1 MKPNP
6 FKQTLL
12 TAGVITALGLS
23 GNALADVTVSNTK
36 LDSGDAASSIENI
49 ANATYSVDGVA
60 QLPVES
66 NAVVV
71 NITEKAA
78 FSLIATNQD
87 GTPNDNYN
95 DQLEVAPKGVVV
107 FNHTLKNEGNVE
119 DTYTLTL
126 GQDGSTPG
134 TANDTKDY
142 DLANTKVTYVI
153 NRADGTKETVTTT
166 GTEFNNTKVTL
177 APNEFVEITI
187 NGVTTNNLGG
197 DTQNLTLAAQSTYF
211 QGLAPSDATKNTIT
225 NVDNSQT
232 KLPVFS
238 IIKKAVNTLNLND
251 PNSTVDY
258 TIDVTNAQT
267 AYSTRATNISI
278 IDNLPQG
285 LKIVPGSVK
294 VASNPSTEPGTPN
307 IVENSNGAG
316 TGTNVDGFI
325 ITGVNLDVGKTVK
338 VTFKVQKDEA
348 EEFIAKDNVIN
359 HASVEDDLDDNPDT
373 DNTVVD
379 STDPESPNQNTDQ
392 FYPNE
397 GDDEV
402 IDGSTPTTPG
412 TDSTGPLIINQR
424 GLELSNP
431 TTAELP
437 NTSTANT
444 QAKHETIIKNTG
456 KEIEGDKAGELTF
469 TITDGGLNPNV
480 SPVSGDVTIEYDAD
494 GNPDT
499 PNQTVTITPTTGA
512 DGIPVYDINTAL
524 PGGMAP
530 GSTVTIKYDVKS
542 DAADTGT
549 KETTVVTLIPGGTD
563 APPAPAPVVDTTNVK
578 GLDLLKEQALQA
590 DCKSPVSDT
599 AFSIEPINAVKPG
612 QCIVYRITATNGF
625 TNLNMTDVLIY
636 DTTARFDGKAIYKKD
651 GSISVGTADSTA
663 SNPVVKNASNSATG
677 GDAIYTT
684 VNTLAAQD
692 KAVLKFS
699 VQIDPTGAAQ

>member
-1 MKPNP
+1 MKANP
-6 FKQTLL
+6 FKHTIL

-23 GNALADVTVSNTK
+23 GNALADVTVTNTK
-36 LDSGDAASSIENI
+36 LDSGDANSSIENI

-60 QLPVES
+60 QIPVES

-87 GTPNDNYN
+87 GTPNDQYN
-95 DQLEVAPKGVVV
+95 DQLEVVPNGVVV

-126 GQDGSTPG
+126 GQNGSTPS
-134 TANDTKDY
+134 TATDSKDY
-142 DLANTKVTYVI
+142 DLANTTVTYVI
-153 NRADGTKETVTTT
+153 TRANGDKETVTKS

-177 APNEFVEITI
+177 APNETVDITI
-187 NGVTTNNLGG
+187 NGVATNNVGG

-211 QGLAPSDATKNTIT
+211 QGLAPSDESKNTIT

-238 IIKKAVNTLNLND
+238 IIKKAANTLNLND

-258 TIDVTNAQT
+258 TIEVTNAQT
-267 AYSTRATNISI
+267 DYSTRATDISI

-294 VASNPSTEPGTPN
+294 VVSNPSTQPGTPN

-325 ITGVNLDVGKTVK
+325 ITGVNLDVGKTVQ
-338 VTFKVQKDEA
+338 VTFQVQKDET
-348 EEFIAKDNVIN
+348 EEFIAKDKVIN
-359 HASVEDDLDDNPDT
+359 HASVEDDLDDNPLT
-373 DNTVVD
+373 DNTVID
-379 STDPESPNQNTDQ
+379 STDPDSPKQNTDQ
-392 FYPNE
+392 FYPPNE

-402 IDGSTPTTPG
+402 TDGSTPTTPG

-424 GLELSNP
+424 GLELSKP
-431 TTAELP
+431 TTAEIP
-437 NTSTANT
+437 NTSTPNT

-469 TITDGGLNPNV
+469 TITDGKENPNI
-480 SPVSGDVTIEYDAD
+480 SPVEGPVTIEYDAD

-499 PNQTVTITPTTGA
+499 PNQTITITPTIGA
-512 DGIPVYDINTAL
+512 DGIPVYDINSAL

-542 DAADTGT
+542 DKAVTGT

-578 GLDLLKEQALQA
+578 GLELVKEQALQT
-590 DCKSPVSDT
+590 DCKTPVIDT
-599 AFSIEPINAVKPG
+599 AFSKEPINAVKPG

-625 TNLNMTDVLIY
+625 DNLNMTDVLIY
-636 DTTARFDGKAIYKKD
+636 DTTARFDGKAIYKDD
-651 GSISVGTADSTA
+651 GSISVGAGSTA
-663 SNPVVKNASNSATG
+663 SNPVVKNASNPATG